1 MAGSTISGGSS
12 STGTGKSGGGKRR
25 KNHTHTDHT
34 QHPAATRD
42 FGNGHGANGH
52 GANGNSANGHG
63 GNGNSGNGNSGAI
76 AAARMY
82 RVTIDV
88 RKIQSNVY
96 ANEGGRL
103 SELAV
108 RNWLR
113 SVGFHPE
120 AGGRTWLGDVES
132 MSRLDKSEIVRS
144 ERLHRA
150 G

>member
-12 STGTGKSGGGKRR
+12 TGSRKSTDGR
-25 KNHTHTDHT
+25 KNPSDHTDH
-34 QHPAATRD
+34 PDAPGANRNANAI
-42 FGNGHGANGH
+42 GNGH
-52 GANGNSANGHG
+52 ANGNG
-63 GNGNSGNGNSGAI
+63 GGGGLAGTTST
-76 AAARMY
+76 Y

-88 RKIQSNVY
+88 RKIQANVY

-120 AGGRTWLGDVES
+120 SGGRTWLGDVES
-132 MSRLDKSEIVRS
+132 LSRLDKSEIVRT
-144 ERLHRA
+144 ERLHA
-150 G
+150 GGAARS

>member
-1 MAGSTISGGSS
+1 MAGSTISGGS
-12 STGTGKSGGGKRR
+12 GTGSRKAGGK
-25 KNHTHTDHT
+25 KNHSNHAN
-34 QHPAATRD
+34 HPGTAS
-42 FGNGHGANGH
+42 
-52 GANGNSANGHG
+52 GNSSGHAAG
-63 GNGNSGNGNSGAI
+63 GSGAGTST
-76 AAARMY
+76 Y

-88 RKIQSNVY
+88 RKIQTNVY

-120 AGGRTWLGDVES
+120 SGGRTWLADVES
-132 MSRLDKSEIVRS
+132 ISRLDKSEIVRS
-144 ERLHRA
+144 ERLQGSAVRA

>member
-1 MAGSTISGGSS
+1 MAGSTISGGSTTTRKKTFS
-12 STGTGKSGGGKRR
+12 GKKDHAKHTSEPATANGKADGHGHAPANGTGS
-25 KNHTHTDHT
+25 T
-34 QHPAATRD
+34 
-42 FGNGHGANGH
+42 
-52 GANGNSANGHG
+52 
-63 GNGNSGNGNSGAI
+63 
-76 AAARMY
+76 Y

-88 RKIQSNVY
+88 RKIQANVY

-120 AGGRTWLGDVES
+120 AGGRTWLGDIES
-132 MSRLDKSEIVRS
+132 MSRLDKSEIVRR
-144 ERLHRA
+144 ERLHA

>member
-12 STGTGKSGGGKRR
+12 SSTRKSTGK
-25 KNHTHTDHT
+25 KNHANHATH
-34 QHPAATRD
+34 PGAAS
-42 FGNGHGANGH
+42 GNGHA
-52 GANGNSANGHG
+52 SVG
-63 GNGNSGNGNSGAI
+63 GGGGGSGSGAST
-76 AAARMY
+76 Y

-88 RKIQSNVY
+88 RKIQANVY

-120 AGGRTWLGDVES
+120 SGGRTWLGDVES
-132 MSRLDKSEIVRS
+132 LSRLDKSEIVRT
-144 ERLHRA
+144 ERLHGGAVRA